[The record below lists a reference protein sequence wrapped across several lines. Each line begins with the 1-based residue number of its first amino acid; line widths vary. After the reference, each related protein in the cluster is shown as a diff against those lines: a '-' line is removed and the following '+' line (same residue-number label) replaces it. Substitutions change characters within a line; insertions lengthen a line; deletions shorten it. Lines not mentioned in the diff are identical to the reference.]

1 MRGEGQN
8 RRQTG
13 GEVINGKDD
22 GPLAGWVI
30 AISQGMTFLGDPIN
44 VADAAGYLVSQGT
57 TFLGDPLSLSPIYTL
72 RCEIQ
77 LVQPSPRHPPQLMTM
92 RQVLPVLTFPDI
104 RSMDLR
110 QANIVRIEE
119 LSKKDRQELAKAV
132 DSCEQLKAAMRA
144 EASGIVLASPGARL
158 P

>member
-30 AISQGMTFLGDPIN
+30 AISQGMTFLGDPVS
-44 VADAAGYLVSQGT
+44 VADAGYLV
-57 TFLGDPLSLSPIYTL
+57 SLSPIYTL